1 MNKNGF
7 TLTELLA
14 VVVIIGLISGIAGFS
29 YTKIMNDQKIKECEQ
44 KIEFIEKQ
52 AIKYANDYPI
62 MHRGNKT
69 LNYSKEKWSTYGTG
83 STDEDTF
90 VKEYLTCDT
99 STQKDDCDYFNPA
112 KGDYFKG
119 YIELKRNDELITAKY
134 VAEESDGNDCE

>member
-52 AIKYANDYPI
+52 AIKYA
-62 MHRGNKT
+62 
-69 LNYSKEKWSTYGTG
+69 
-83 STDEDTF
+83 EDNPNLLHTSNNSS
-90 VKEYLTCDT
+90 VTIAILKSNEYLISDSETGE
-99 STQKDDCDYFNPA
+99 DDSKNPITGVQFSG
-112 KGDYFKG
+112 KVD
-119 YIELKRNDELITAKY
+119 LKKENGLITSKY
-134 VAEESDGNDCE
+134 VGDSCE